1 MSHRERIAYATVR
14 ALLRV
19 ALLLLT
25 RASVRGREHLP
36 RLGAGIVVSN
46 QIAGVDPAVLVAV
59 LPRPI
64 APMSKVENARGVL
77 WSEDVLNHLE
87 WIKDSL
93 VREGFHVG
101 HPEAKHR
108 TRTR

>member
-1 MSHRERIAYATVR
+1 MSHRERIAYAAVR

-46 QIAGVDPAVLVAV
+46 HIAGVDPAVLVAG

-77 WSEDVLNHLE
+77 WSGDVLNHLGGMKE
-87 WIKDSL
+87 SL
-93 VREGFHVG
+93 GGGGFDVG
-101 HPEAKHR
+101 PA
-108 TRTR
+108 